1 MCSVGGSKVLLQKIM
16 KALVLNVL
24 KKAREQSSTYNNTH
38 VFLLTCCRAIN
49 ILHVLRKGK
58 LCKRKI
64 FYCPCLSIIPKYV
77 LCFQIYRSIVAS
89 ASDKRFS
96 QVMIQKCGH
105 LRIYYWLPCKFVKM
119 EALILKYQYIQIRL
133 MI

>member
-1 MCSVGGSKVLLQKIM
+1 MFFVSK
-16 KALVLNVL
+16 
-24 KKAREQSSTYNNTH
+24 
-38 VFLLTCCRAIN
+38 
-49 ILHVLRKGK
+49 
-58 LCKRKI
+58 
-64 FYCPCLSIIPKYV
+64 
-77 LCFQIYRSIVAS
+77 YRSIVAP

-96 QVMIQKCGH
+96 QVMIQKGVR